1 MAVAKNKA
9 QQPAA
14 ARRPSDKA
22 DDNKAKGQAAARSPI
37 SARTR
42 NSPPTATC
50 C

>member
-9 QQPAA
+9 QSLPLRVRQAIRPAT
-14 ARRPSDKA
+14 
-22 DDNKAKGQAAARSPI
+22 GQDATRRSP
-37 SARTR
+37 SSPRTR